1 MGSVAMDADYGAP
14 RELSPLQKARALYR
28 PETPPCL
35 QTGAEG
41 GCVSNEWSDGD
52 PLSTGGG
59 MDLKF
64 HGSTSDT

>member
-35 QTGAEG
+35 QVP
-41 GCVSNEWSDGD
+41 CILLLV
-52 PLSTGGG
+52 
-59 MDLKF
+59 
-64 HGSTSDT
+64 